1 MDFAQSSLGTPFF
14 LSPEICKGEKYSYKT
29 DIWMLGCVLFE
40 LCSLQ
45 KPFQAEN
52 LYELMSSIINKPY
65 VDLPK
70 NYSNDIHEIVKIML
84 KKDPNDRP
92 FIHELLETDII
103 KKRMIEFNI
112 SDHSSLYVEHNKKV
126 SLHLEIN
133 DDNNYSPNKK
143 LIKTNSDLIID
154 LKHDKENEKEN
165 IQNSGKEKVSRR
177 QIGKINK
184 KYDSMGN
191 AALNSVLMEIIDTPM
206 SSK

>member
-52 LYELMSSIINKPY
+52 LYELMSSIINKQY

-70 NYSNDIHEIVKIML
+70 NYSNDIHEIVKMML

-92 FIHELLETDII
+92 FIHELLETEII

-112 SDHSSLYVEHNKKV
+112 SDHCNLYVEQSKKL

-133 DDNNYSPNKK
+133 DDNNFSPNKK
-143 LIKTNSDLIID
+143 LLKNHSDLI
-154 LKHDKENEKEN
+154 LEVKNEKDLEKET
-165 IQNSGKEKVSRR
+165 QNKDTIKRR